1 MKSFRKNSARL
12 TLISL
17 LIVFGTG
24 IAQAELVEIP
34 LPELLGEYPLEGY
47 PTIPAS
53 FDFFMDPNNINGAAI
68 RISGT
73 HIPGLLY
80 CEGEPSPY
88 FEWGMA
94 FYFSIID
101 FDFNEVWGGTYE
113 ELLEPGN
120 FTINIDLQPLA
131 GYSPTWQMLGD
142 ETGIID
148 MGVAPIPSWCFGGE
162 INLPSA
168 TINEAV
174 IIFDMESTVSVE
186 QARWGS
192 LKARYRN

>member
-1 MKSFRKNSARL
+1 MKSFRKSPAKFAL
-12 TLISL
+12 FSL

-24 IAQAELVEIP
+24 LAQAELVEIP

-53 FDFFMDPNNINGAAI
+53 FDFIMDPNNINGAAI

-80 CEGEPSPY
+80 CEGEPNPY
-88 FEWGMA
+88 IEWGMA

-101 FDFNEVWGGTYE
+101 FGFNEFWIGAHEG
-113 ELLEPGN
+113 LLESGD
-120 FTINIDLQPLA
+120 FSIIINLESLN
-131 GYSPTWQMLGD
+131 GYSPTWQTLGD
-142 ETGIID
+142 ETGIIEVD
-148 MGVAPIPSWCFGGE
+148 VGPTPSWCFGGE
-162 INLPSA
+162 IEFPSA
-168 TINEAV
+168 IISEAV

-186 QARWGS
+186 PARWGS
-192 LKARYRN
+192 VKARYRN